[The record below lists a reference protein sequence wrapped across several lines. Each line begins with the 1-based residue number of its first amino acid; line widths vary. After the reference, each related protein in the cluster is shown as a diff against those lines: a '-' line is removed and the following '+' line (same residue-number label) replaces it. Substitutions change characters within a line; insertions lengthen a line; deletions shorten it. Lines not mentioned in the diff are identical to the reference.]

1 MIKDYQ
7 EITKDIS
14 GALSTLRQ
22 HVPDVLKGFSNL
34 GKAATNGGELDKKT
48 KELIALA

>member
-22 HVPDVLKGFSNL
+22 HVPDV
-34 GKAATNGGELDKKT
+34 KT